1 MLWLTAIRNKFS
13 IVNSLD
19 ARIQFIQEAL
29 GRIEV
34 RQLSDKCLPELQ
46 QNEFKVYSQWGE
58 DGIIQKLLRHITIV
72 RKVFIEFGVQN
83 YIESNTRFLL
93 VNNNWAGLVIDG
105 SQENINFIKQD
116 SIYWRHNLKAE
127 CNFITR
133 TNVNS
138 IFEKN
143 GINGEI
149 GILSI
154 DIDGNDYWIWEAINS
169 VDPAIVIVEYNARFG
184 PDRAVTVPYDPK
196 FVRDQAHY
204 SMIYYG
210 ASLKALCLLG
220 NRKGYAFVGC
230 NSAGNNAFFVRR
242 DLMVPSL
249 VELSATDGFV
259 QNQFRE
265 ARDINGELSFL
276 TYDQEVAML
285 ERLPLVDVVS
295 GEVKAGVA

>member
-1 MLWLTAIRNKFS
+1 MSWLKMFHRKINIFN
-13 IVNSLD
+13 IID
-19 ARIQFIQEAL
+19 ARIQLIQEAL
-29 GRIEV
+29 GRIEE
-34 RQLSDKCLPELQ
+34 RQLFGMGLSGLQ

-58 DGIIQKLLRHITIV
+58 DGIIQKLLRHVTIAH
-72 RKVFIEFGVQN
+72 KVFIEFGVQN

-105 SQENINFIKQD
+105 SQENIDFIKQD

-127 CNFITR
+127 CNFLTR
-133 TNVNS
+133 DNINN
-138 IFEKN
+138 IFKKN

-196 FVRDQAHY
+196 FVRDQVHY
-204 SMIYYG
+204 STIYYG
-210 ASLKALCLLG
+210 ASLNALCLLG
-220 NRKGYAFVGC
+220 NSRGYAFVGC

-242 DLMVPSL
+242 DLMVPPL
-249 VELSATDGFV
+249 EELSAAAGFV

-295 GEVKAGVA
+295 GEIKAGVA